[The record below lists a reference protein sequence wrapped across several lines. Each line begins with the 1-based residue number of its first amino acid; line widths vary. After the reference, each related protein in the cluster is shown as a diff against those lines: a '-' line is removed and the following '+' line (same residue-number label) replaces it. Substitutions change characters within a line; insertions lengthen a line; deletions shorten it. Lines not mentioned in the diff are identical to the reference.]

1 MKAKR
6 SFCIILAACA
16 ASSAF
21 AQGAADN
28 PKVFDDGLWRRTP
41 WEGSFVPDDFIW
53 VKPHAAYVGSNRL
66 EIVWLTKER
75 GSGWVDWTQDN
86 WATTNRAW
94 TVREG
99 FRDFNELIHKIDV
112 EGFDPSKPVVWRAVS
127 MKMIEVSTCYNRY
140 EGEPEHIWHDLR
152 FWGELARKR
161 SRYESGAVVHM
172 EERVTN
178 PLIPKKGKAT
188 IVVFNDIHHEHAIY
202 TNLIQYAG
210 KDVGLAAFNGDI
222 IDHSRSE
229 DDIIKFVNAPMAYIG
244 RELHCATR
252 YLRGNHEFN
261 QAFAAHLTDYMALQD
276 GKLYGAVDFGPA
288 RVVFLDTV
296 GWGAKDEW
304 AGGWVDV
311 RPYVAEEA
319 EWLAREV
326 ASDEWRRAKYRV
338 VIGHVPPAW
347 KEYSKGVVKKVDWPG
362 APLFDILKGKGVT
375 VMLGAHHH
383 DQTWI
388 RPNEFADYDI
398 FVGGAHY
405 FRNSTLTRCEMDDE
419 SLHVRVVN
427 YRGVTIHDW
436 TFPERPSRTTIPVPR
451 AANTNHYWYGCHRY
465 RINQMK
471 TAPRAPDF
479 VLLGDSIF
487 HYWDDPK
494 NQTSWKTN
502 FSGEGSAPYY
512 GINLAIEG
520 DTTQSLLWRLQNG
533 LLLTNDAPAAA
544 ATEGGET
551 VKPSNGQTVKPEAGG
566 PGSVPVTPAPKVAFV
581 LIGTNNTS
589 AKDPPDDTVEGVM
602 AVVEQVRAA
611 TQGQTKIV
619 VYGLLPRGKG
629 AADPGTVSNRYVNRE
644 LRWLS
649 HTRNFH
655 YRDIWDKFLNKDGT
669 VNTNLLYDALHSGP
683 QGFEVFTED
692 MLKALKLLRI
702 PPAQPA
708 VCAADSK

>member
-1 MKAKR
+1 MNAMNTGHSFVIR
-6 SFCIILAACA
+6 HSSFVISFCIALAAV
-16 ASSAF
+16 SAF

-28 PKVFDDGLWRRTP
+28 PKVIDDGLWRRTP

-53 VKPHAAYVGSNRL
+53 VKPHAAYVGSNKL

-94 TVREG
+94 TVRDG
-99 FRDFNELIHKIDV
+99 FRDYNELIHKIDV

-140 EGEPEHIWHDLR
+140 EGEPEHVWLDLR
-152 FWGELARKR
+152 YWGELAKKR

-178 PLIPKKGKAT
+178 PLLPKNGKAAL
-188 IVVFNDIHHEHAIY
+188 VVFNDVHHEHDIY
-202 TNLIQYAG
+202 TNLVRHAG
-210 KDVGLAAFNGDI
+210 KGVGLALFNGDI

-252 YLRGNHEFN
+252 YLRGNHEFL

-288 RVVFLDTV
+288 RVVFLDTA
-296 GWGAKDEW
+296 GWGQGDEW
-304 AGGWVDV
+304 SGAWVDV

-338 VIGHVPPAW
+338 VVGHVPPAW
-347 KEYSKGVVKKVDWPG
+347 LDARGVVKKVNWPG
-362 APLFDILKGKGVT
+362 APLFDILKGRGVT

-383 DQTWI
+383 DHTWI

-398 FVGGAHY
+398 FVGGSHY
-405 FRNSTLTRCEMDDE
+405 FENSTLTRCEMDDE

-427 YRGVTIHDW
+427 YQGVTIHDW
-436 TFPERPSRTTIPVPR
+436 TFPERPARATIPAPFTP
-451 AANTNHYWYGCHRY
+451 NTNHYWHSYHHR
-465 RINQMK
+465 RINQVK

-479 VLLGDSIF
+479 VLLGDSIL
-487 HYWDDPK
+487 HYWDDDK
-494 NQTSWKTN
+494 NQASWKTN

-512 GINLAIEG
+512 GLNLAIEG
-520 DTTQSLLWRLQNG
+520 DSTQSLLWRLQNG
-533 LLLTNDAPAAA
+533 LLTTNDP
-544 ATEGGET
+544 
-551 VKPSNGQTVKPEAGG
+551 P
-566 PGSVPVTPAPKVAFV
+566 PKVAFI
-581 LIGTNNTS
+581 LIGTNNTGHGGN
-589 AKDPPDDTVEGVM
+589 PDDTAEGVW
-602 AVVEQVRAA
+602 AIVEHVKAA
-611 TQGQTKIV
+611 TRGQTKIV
-619 VYGLLPRGKG
+619 VYGLLPRGG
-629 AADPGTVSNRYVNRE
+629 GVTDWGTVGNRYVNQE
-644 LRWLS
+644 LKRYAS
-649 HTRNFH
+649 ERGYM
-655 YRDIWDKFLNKDGT
+655 YRDIGAKFLNKDGT

-683 QGFEVFTED
+683 KGFEVFAED
-692 MLKALKLLRI
+692 ILKALKKLKV
-702 PPAQPA
+702 PPARA
-708 VCAADSK
+708 GGTDNR

>member
-1 MKAKR
+1 MKAEH
-6 SFCIILAACA
+6 SLCIVHCALCIALAAAA
-16 ASSAF
+16 ASSVF

-28 PKVFDDGLWRRTP
+28 PKVIDDNLWRTEP
-41 WEGSFVPDDFIW
+41 WEGCFVPDDFIW
-53 VKPHAAYVGSNRL
+53 VKPHAAYVGSNKL

-94 TVREG
+94 TVRDG

-127 MKMIEVSTCYNRY
+127 MKMVEVSTCYNRY
-140 EGEPEHIWHDLR
+140 EGEPEHVWHDLR
-152 FWGELARKR
+152 YWGELAKKR
-161 SRYESGAVVHM
+161 SRYESGAVIHA

-188 IVVFNDIHHEHAIY
+188 IVVFNDVHHEHTIY
-202 TNLIQYAG
+202 TNLVRYAG
-210 KDVGLAAFNGDI
+210 KDVGLALFNGDI

-244 RELHCATR
+244 RELRCATR

-288 RVVFLDTV
+288 RVVFLDTAA
-296 GWGAKDEW
+296 WGAKDEW

-326 ASDEWRRAKYRV
+326 ASDEWKRAKYRV
-338 VIGHVPPAW
+338 VVGHVPPAW
-347 KEYSKGVVKKVDWPG
+347 LDARGAVKKVNWPG
-362 APLFDILKGKGVT
+362 APLFDILKGQGVT

-388 RPNEFADYDI
+388 RPNDFADYDI

-436 TFPERPSRTTIPVPR
+436 TFPERPVRATIPAPFT
-451 AANTNHYWYGCHRY
+451 ANTNHYWYGAHRY
-465 RINQMK
+465 RINQVK

-487 HYWDDPK
+487 HYWDNK
-494 NQTSWKTN
+494 ENQPSWQKF
-502 FSGEGSAPYY
+502 FSGVGDAPYY
-512 GINLAIEG
+512 GLNLAIEG
-520 DTTQSLLWRLQNG
+520 DRTESLLWRLQNG
-533 LLLTNDAPAAA
+533 LLTTNDP
-544 ATEGGET
+544 
-551 VKPSNGQTVKPEAGG
+551 P
-566 PGSVPVTPAPKVAFV
+566 PKVAFV
-581 LIGTNNTS
+581 LIGTNNTANRKIENES
-589 AKDPPDDTVEGVM
+589 PDDTAAGV
-602 AVVEQVRAA
+602 AAIVGQIKAA
-611 TQGQTKIV
+611 TRGQTKIV
-619 VYGLLPRGKG
+619 IYGLLPRGKG
-629 AADPGTVSNRYVNRE
+629 SSDPLTVRNTYANRSLSRLADGETVFYRSIGGKFYEKGGTINRE
-644 LRWLS
+644 LLPDGL
-649 HTRNFH
+649 HAGAKGFDVIAE
-655 YRDIWDKFLNKDGT
+655 DILAT
-669 VNTNLLYDALHSGP
+669 
-683 QGFEVFTED
+683 
-692 MLKALKLLRI
+692 LKALKVAPRAGA
-702 PPAQPA
+702 AQIG
-708 VCAADSK
+708 DRR